1 MAEVPRHDGAAAAGQ
16 VLGRGANHA
25 EGGQDAVDPPRGAAG
40 VVAEHRHA
48 HPGQP
53 QGVVELRPGL
63 ANLCHRPGGPGGF
76 VGAESVRLGLGPAGV
91 GQQASVE
98 LPRGGA
104 GEDLNDDR
112 LPRLEVL
119 DLGD

>member
-1 MAEVPRHDGAAAAGQ
+1 
-16 VLGRGANHA
+16 
-25 EGGQDAVDPPRGAAG
+25 
-40 VVAEHRHA
+40 
-48 HPGQP
+48 
-53 QGVVELRPGL
+53 
-63 ANLCHRPGGPGGF
+63 

-98 LPRGGA
+98 LPQGGA